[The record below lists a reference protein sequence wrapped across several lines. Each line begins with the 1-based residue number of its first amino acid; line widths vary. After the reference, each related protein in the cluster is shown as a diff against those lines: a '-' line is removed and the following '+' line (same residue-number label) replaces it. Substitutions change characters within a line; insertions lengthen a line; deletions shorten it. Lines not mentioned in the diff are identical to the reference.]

1 MSVSF
6 ALYGPHRQNQSPSQE
21 RTLGQVRMRCRG
33 DMSESRRQF
42 LANGSLSLLGI
53 AVTSCKQ
60 ERKVV
65 PLPPGTPPAFATAPA
80 VGPEVSPLTFAEAEK
95 LVQVELSE
103 DERKEA
109 VESWRSGMAP
119 LYERRTGPRKVS
131 LEATL
136 A

>member
-60 ERKVV
+60 ERRVF
-65 PLPPGTPPAFATAPA
+65 PLPPGAPPAFTTAPA

-95 LVQVELSE
+95 LVQVELNESE
-103 DERKEA
+103 CKQA
-109 VESWRSGMAP
+109 VSTWRSGMAP
-119 LYERRTGPRKVS
+119 LYERRGGARQGA
-131 LEATL
+131 L
-136 A
+136 